1 MNERERNRAR
11 FPELAAIVDHYG
23 ADCRLRWA
31 CDENGEIGRKPPE
44 EPGVSAEFL
53 EALRQHNA
61 FHFGNRR
68 RK

>member
-11 FPELAAIVDHYG
+11 FPELAAIVDSYG
-23 ADCRLRWA
+23 PDCRLRWA
-31 CDENGEIGRKPPE
+31 QDEAGEIGKKPAD

-53 EALRQHNA
+53 EALRAHNTY
-61 FHFGNRR
+61 HFGGRR